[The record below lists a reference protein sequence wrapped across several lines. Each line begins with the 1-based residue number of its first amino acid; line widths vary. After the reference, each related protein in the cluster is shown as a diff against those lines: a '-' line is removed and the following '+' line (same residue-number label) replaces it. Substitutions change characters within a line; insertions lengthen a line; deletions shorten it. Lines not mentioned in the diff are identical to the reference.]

1 MTDPL
6 PKLFGT
12 PARVKLLRLFLFNPK
27 QSFTTADAAVRA
39 RVPSRDAARE
49 VKLFYSIGL
58 IEKASRSKVARYTL
72 DSDFK
77 YTEVFQGLLLNPT
90 AKGEEVTHQVRK
102 VGAVKLVILSGIFM
116 GEWEGRLDMLVVG
129 ERINEKKLQDRVR
142 KFEAELGRELRYA
155 SVTTDNFYYRLNMS
169 DKLVRDILDYPHRIA
184 LDKLNMGLK

>member
-27 QSFTTADAAVRA
+27 QSFTTADAAA
-39 RVPSRDAARE
+39 RTRVQSRDAARE

-58 IEKASRSKVARYTL
+58 IEKASRTKITRYTL

-77 YTEVFQGLLLNPT
+77 YTEVLQGLLLNPT
-90 AKGEEVTHQVRK
+90 TKGEEVVQHVRK
-102 VGAVKLVILSGIFM
+102 VGAVKLIILSGIFM

-142 KFEAELGRELRYA
+142 TFEAELGRELRYA